1 MKAFTFARANGAKLL
16 RLPLYVV
23 MGLIAALFPRD
34 PWLWVFGR
42 QTGVGE
48 GPLRLLRTAQQRY
61 PRMRAVW
68 IAQNAAQH
76 AEATQ
81 LGLDVALQA
90 SWRARW
96 LTLRA
101 GVGVV
106 THGYG
111 DLYRA
116 CVPGMYLVQLWH
128 GSPLKRIHLDA
139 PNALEVG
146 GRSVLGRSMASIVG
160 MMFRASAWS
169 IRCLPSP
176 SQIVSERFR
185 TAWGWRDFGRIRLT
199 GDPRCDVLLDG
210 DASSRRAQARALLGK
225 LWGET
230 RLPTRLVLFAPT
242 WRDGKPDPDLPNLHE
257 MARMNAAL
265 KAADAW
271 LVVRSHPCGIPNA
284 VGETGA
290 ERIRFLPST
299 TLHDI
304 NQALNAF
311 DVLVTDYSAIAMDY
325 SLLAR
330 PIVFLAPDL
339 EQYER
344 SRGLYESYSTFT
356 SGEWSTNWTEATDRI
371 DAIFSDA
378 AAEASAR
385 ANALKLRD
393 RYHHYQDAG
402 AAQRVLDQI
411 AGDLRLP
418 KPAVSEDPAA
428 PIKVMHV
435 AGCLG
440 GVETYLRL
448 LASYHDAARFH
459 FAFVLPQPCALSEQA
474 VAAGLPVTIVPMQRA
489 LSPVHDWRAAM
500 ALRRA
505 VKVAAP
511 DIVHLHSSKAGLL
524 GRLACVGLK
533 TRIVYTPHAYF
544 YLGKRGLARW
554 VFLMAERVLDRFA
567 RSATLGTSPSEQTRA
582 INDVDCPPARVSH
595 VLNAVEVDVLQSH
608 RIDTA
613 QVRKDVLMV
622 ARVSDQKNLPMFL
635 QMVRQLH
642 GTTDAVFHLIGVGHY
657 PDDMQRLEAMMAE
670 AGVTQD
676 MLRIADWMSRE
687 DLLRLMA
694 KAAVVVLT
702 SAYESFG
709 YVLAEANCVGVPVV
723 GTDVDGIRDVI
734 DHGRNGYLVPLD
746 DASLMAD
753 RVAHLLADRD
763 TWQRMSDA
771 AVEVARERFDMRVA
785 MARMQDFYARWSDGR
800 R

>member
-16 RLPLYVV
+16 RLPVYVV
-23 MGLIAALFPRD
+23 MGLIAVVFPRD
-34 PWLWVFGR
+34 RWLWVFGR

-68 IAQNAAQH
+68 IAQNADQY
-76 AEATQ
+76 AEAIQ
-81 LGLDVALQA
+81 LGLEVVRQT

-111 DLYRA
+111 DLCRA
-116 CVPGMYLVQLWH
+116 CVPGMYVVQLWH
-128 GSPLKRIHLDA
+128 GAPLKCIQLDA
-139 PNALEVG
+139 RNGLELG
-146 GRSVLGRSMASIVG
+146 KPSAMNTVLAQVLS
-160 MMFRASAWS
+160 MMFRLSARW
-169 IRCLPSP
+169 IRCMASP
-176 SQIVSERFR
+176 SLLVSERFR
-185 TAWGWRDFGRIRLT
+185 SAWRWRDLSRIRLT
-199 GDPRCDVLLDG
+199 GDPRSDVLLDG
-210 DASSRRAQARALLGK
+210 DTETRRTQARTLLGK
-225 LWGET
+225 LWGDVD
-230 RLPTRLVLFAPT
+230 LPSRLVLFAPT
-242 WRDGKPDPDLPNLHE
+242 WRDGNTDPSLPDAHE
-257 MARMNAAL
+257 MSRLNTRLA
-265 KAADAW
+265 AADAW
-271 LVVRSHPCGIPNA
+271 LVVRSHPWGIPQD
-284 VGETGA
+284 A
-290 ERIRFLPST
+290 EQAGWNRIRFLPST
-299 TLHDI
+299 MLHDI
-304 NQALNAF
+304 NRAMNAF
-311 DVLVTDYSAIAMDY
+311 DVLVTDYSAIAIDY

-339 EQYER
+339 ESYER
-344 SRGLYESYSTFT
+344 SRGLYESYTTFT
-356 SGEWSTNWTEATDRI
+356 GGEWSTNWTEATDRI
-371 DAIFSDA
+371 DAIFNDA
-378 AAEASAR
+378 ATEQTACENVR
-385 ANALKLRD
+385 RLRD
-393 RYHHYQDAG
+393 RYHHYKDAG
-402 AAQRVLDQI
+402 AANRVLDQI
-411 AGDLRLP
+411 ASDLRLP
-418 KPAVSEDPAA
+418 EPVTSGQPET

-448 LASYHDAARFH
+448 LASYHDATRFH

-474 VAAGLPVTIVPMQRA
+474 TAGGMPVTIVPMQRA
-489 LSPVHDWRAAM
+489 LSPMHDLRAAL

-505 VKVAAP
+505 VKAAAP

-524 GRLACVGLK
+524 GRMACVGLK
-533 TRIVYTPHAYF
+533 TRMVYTPHAYF
-544 YLGKRGLARW
+544 YLGKRGLARQ
-554 VFLMAERVLDRFA
+554 VFLTAEKLLDRFA
-567 RSATLGTSPSEQTRA
+567 RSATLGTSPSEHVRA
-582 INDVDCPPARVSH
+582 ITDVGCPPQRVSH
-595 VLNAVEVDVLQSH
+595 VLNAVEVDALQSH
-608 RIDTA
+608 RIDAA

-657 PDDMQRLEAMMAE
+657 PDDMRRLEDMMVE
-670 AGVTQD
+670 AGVTHD

-709 YVLAEANCVGVPVV
+709 YVLAEANCLGVPVV

-734 DHGRNGYLVPLD
+734 EHGRNGYLVPLD
-746 DASLMAD
+746 DAGLMANH
-753 RVAHLLADRD
+753 VAHLLSHRD

-771 AVEVARERFDMRVA
+771 AIDVARERFDMREA
-785 MARMQDFYARWSDGR
+785 MARMQTFYGRWVHGR